1 MSRRSAPVAWGMFIA
16 RELIVHAEYGV
27 ANLIMVYGHT
37 GERAPRSPHR
47 AAWTKVLHGRDLGPW
62 HVLG

>member
-1 MSRRSAPVAWGMFIA
+1 MFIA

>member
-1 MSRRSAPVAWGMFIA
+1 MFIA

-27 ANLIMVYGHT
+27 ANLIMVYDYT

-47 AAWTKVLHGRDLGPW
+47 AARTKVLRGRDLRP
-62 HVLG
+62 